1 MIERARWFLSL
12 LLLSAA
18 AQAALPPLIVDG
30 DGDGVSDE
38 VDDCP
43 YTPPGIQMNERGCP
57 LHADDGD
64 ADGVA
69 DPQDD
74 CPYTPPDAVV
84 DAQGCALDAD
94 FDGVANG
101 IDRCLNTALG
111 ALVDERGC
119 AVGQVPAALLSA
131 RPAPPPLA
139 APPPSVPVPAPATVV
154 TKPAKQVTPQGESLQ
169 AMPELLVPLTPLAP
183 LGISGGAVSA
193 SIPAAPALP
202 VVAATQPPP
211 QARASADLQAALLAE
226 EQSRAARLAGAPA
239 QALSPAASRVAVST
253 PTPAP
258 AVPLPES
265 MSESLVFA
273 VRSAELSP
281 AAARKLEA
289 LAPALKALAT
299 RSASAHVSVAAY
311 ADQGE
316 GTKASRYAI
325 RRSELVRAWLLA
337 HGVPAERIRTSIRV
351 LDSGEA
357 AGNRRV
363 DIRTAD

>member
-1 MIERARWFLSL
+1 MTERTRWFLSL

-57 LHADDGD
+57 LHAD
-64 ADGVA
+64 
-69 DPQDD
+69 PQDD
-74 CPYTPPDAVV
+74 CPYTPPGAVV
-84 DAQGCALDAD
+84 DAHGCALDAD

-119 AVGQVPAALLSA
+119 ASGQLPAPLLGA
-131 RPAPPPLA
+131 RPAPPPVTTPPSSAPVPTRLA
-139 APPPSVPVPAPATVV
+139 SQPVQPATAPPVETLHAR
-154 TKPAKQVTPQGESLQ
+154 
-169 AMPELLVPLTPLAP
+169 PEPLAPLAP
-183 LGISGGAVSA
+183 LGIAGGAVSVA
-193 SIPAAPALP
+193 MPNTPALP
-202 VVAATQPPP
+202 LATAQAAVPPSQPQVSPG
-211 QARASADLQAALLAE
+211 LQAALLAE
-226 EQSRAARLAGAPA
+226 EQSRAAKLAG
-239 QALSPAASRVAVST
+239 L
-253 PTPAP
+253 PAP
-258 AVPLPES
+258 AVSATTNPASVSAPAPAPALPLPES
-265 MSESLVFA
+265 VSESLVFA
-273 VRSAELSP
+273 ARSAELSL

-299 RSASAHVSVAAY
+299 RSANAHVSVAAY

-316 GTKASRYAI
+316 GAKASRYAI
-325 RRSELVRAWLLA
+325 RRSELMRAWLLA

-363 DIRTAD
+363 DIRTVN

>member
-94 FDGVANG
+94 FDGIANG

-119 AVGQVPAALLSA
+119 AVGQVPAALLSV
-131 RPAPPPLA
+131 RPAPPPLT
-139 APPPSVPVPAPATVV
+139 APPPSVPVPAPAAVV

-169 AMPELLVPLTPLAP
+169 ATPEPLVPLTPLAP

-226 EQSRAARLAGAPA
+226 EQSRDARLAG
-239 QALSPAASRVAVST
+239 
-253 PTPAP
+253 AP

-265 MSESLVFA
+265 ISESLVFA